1 VFCEKAGNVITKQM
15 PVGKALLFLIPIAAY
30 IVLFVAILS
39 LLGFSQQ
46 IWLGFLLL
54 WYWGMEKL
62 AGFDAL
68 VKTIFPG
75 ALTGIAAAYL
85 LHTLPPLLGTVGT
98 VFAFVLVAFLVLC
111 TLTGW
116 LKMFVNGATFLLV
129 TILSVPAIADTA
141 NHLAYL
147 DYIGVVVVSSI
158 FIGATAWLTNR
169 LRESRSKELPANQ

>member
-1 VFCEKAGNVITKQM
+1 MTNQM

-30 IVLFVAILS
+30 ILLFIAILS

-46 IWLGFLLL
+46 IWLGFILL
-54 WYWGMEKL
+54 WYWGMEKM

-85 LHTLPPLLGTVGT
+85 LHTLPQLFGTIGT
-98 VFAFVLVAFLVLC
+98 AFAFALVAFLVLC
-111 TLTGW
+111 TLTRW

-129 TILSVPAIADTA
+129 TILSVPAIAETA
-141 NHLAYL
+141 NYL
-147 DYIGVVVVSSI
+147 EYIGVVVVSSI
-158 FIGATAWLTNR
+158 FIGTSAWLMNR
-169 LRESRSKELPANQ
+169 LESRSKELPANQ

>member
-1 VFCEKAGNVITKQM
+1 MTRQM
-15 PVGKALLFLIPIAAY
+15 PVGKALLFLIPIGAY
-30 IVLFVAILS
+30 ILLFIAILS
-39 LLGFSQQ
+39 LLGFGQQ

-54 WYWGMEKL
+54 WYWGMEKM

-85 LHTLPPLLGTVGT
+85 IHTLPQLFGTIGT
-98 VFAFVLVAFLVLC
+98 VFVFVLVAFLVLC

-116 LKMFVNGATFLLV
+116 LKMFVNGATFLFV
-129 TILSVPAIADTA
+129 TVLSVPAIAETA
-141 NHLAYL
+141 NYL
-147 DYIGVVVVSSI
+147 KYLEYIGVVVVSSI
-158 FIGATAWLTNR
+158 FIGASAWLMNR

>member
-1 VFCEKAGNVITKQM
+1 MTRRM
-15 PVGKALLFLIPIAAY
+15 SVGHALLFLIPIGAY
-30 IVLFVAILS
+30 IALFIAILS
-39 LLGFSQQ
+39 LLGFGQ

-85 LHTLPPLLGTVGT
+85 IHTLPQLFGTIGT
-98 VFAFVLVAFLVLC
+98 GVAFALVAFLVLC

-116 LKMFVNGATFLLV
+116 LKMFVNGFTFLIV
-129 TILSVPAIADTA
+129 AVLSVPAIAETA
-141 NHLAYL
+141 NYLA
-147 DYIGVVVVSSI
+147 YIGVVVVSSI
-158 FIGATAWLTNR
+158 FIGASAWLPNR
-169 LRESRSKELPANQ
+169 LGMSRSKELPANQ